1 MRVSP
6 LDTIRLTL
14 IIQLW
19 AYMLLYS
26 PARFLR
32 QCAKI
37 KFLNTLEDIL
47 NSQSTLRVVRERLL
61 DVLAGAV
68 AASSR
73 TSYQDVSGLGVLW
86 RRVKSAREPNEV
98 GHYPRHASLFDC

>member
-1 MRVSP
+1 MRPALLANS
-6 LDTIRLTL
+6 LRITLT
-14 IIQLW
+14 IQLW
-19 AYMLLYS
+19 AYMLLYA

-37 KFLNTLEDIL
+37 KFLNTLEEVL

-68 AASSR
+68 AA

-86 RRVKSAREPNEV
+86 RKVKSSGKPDKV
-98 GHYPRHASLFDC
+98 DQYPRCANLFDY